1 VTAGRCC
8 EVTKCGPGGEPTATR
23 NAVRAPTIRRSC
35 RGLAGWLV
43 PCAVL
48 ALMPKCPAC
57 LAAYVAIGTG
67 VALSASVAAY
77 LRVTLLVLCVVS
89 LSYLGM
95 SWLSG
100 FRRDLR

>member
-1 VTAGRCC
+1 MSVGRCC
-8 EVTKCGPGGEPTATR
+8 EVTKCGPGGEAAATR
-23 NAVRAPTIRRSC
+23 NAVRAPTIRQSC
-35 RGLAGWLV
+35 RGIAGWLV

-67 VALSASVAAY
+67 IALSASVASY
-77 LRVTLLVLCVVS
+77 LRVTLLVLCILS

-95 SWLSG
+95 SWLCCY
-100 FRRDLR
+100 RRGLR